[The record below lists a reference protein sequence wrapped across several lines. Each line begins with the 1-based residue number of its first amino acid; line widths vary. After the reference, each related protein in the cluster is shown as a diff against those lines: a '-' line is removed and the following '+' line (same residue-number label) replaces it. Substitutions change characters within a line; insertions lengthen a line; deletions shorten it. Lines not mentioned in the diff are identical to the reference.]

1 MVSLSKLGNT
11 VSSAIQAET
20 GTSYFTGVNDA
31 LDKVGGLL
39 QSPAHGSAKAMKTAA
54 NSLFITDQIDEVALQ
69 AAFPNDY
76 QDIWGAMQEVQDLSD
91 AFTNCGDFAL
101 DAVLG
106 AQTDFI
112 KNSGIQQAGR
122 DLATAIGGYEAEID
136 CVAGFATL
144 FDGAGV
150 IDDALGLGDLGQIQ
164 RRARVMI
171 SDATNPA
178 KLANMVSNA
187 DIVRTLVQDYNNMC
201 QDMMG
206 GLNALIQKDIDSMQA
221 ALNKLSQW
229 AAFAKLAT
237 GDPCALVNNDL
248 MLGHI
253 AEPVMDDIVKLYN
266 KVTGQSASPSNPII
280 PLGKF
285 LGVPTGGIP
294 SVPKLKQ
301 AAADGLTSF
310 AETASSIPS
319 GTDLVDTAYTTTAM
333 NYINGVGWVLP
344 EDAQTDFTKEVVSG
358 AMNGTGATRFNNSKD
373 HFIQNAKDK
382 AYEVTNMAKNA
393 VAKVH
398 KVGWC
403 TGGVKDTDKNRN
415 KPHCLA
421 TEGTWN
427 TKEMTSNEVSI
438 AGSIEAAMG
447 MVGKTLDDAF
457 SAIVGDPPPSS
468 PSSALAGG
476 PPAVMSKARQG
487 FAPPN
492 PDGAGGAP
500 IPPSPAAEA
509 ASSPDPHDPTPFVP
523 LDTASFFNV
532 ALLPGE
538 ALAKTGAKVA
548 SAFTEQLSNI
558 GGDISEYHKSMEV
571 VEEAMKTGDWSRVE
585 TCTCQP
591 KRAVAGTVEVGSCD
605 FSGLA
610 FPDGYKLIEK
620 SFYTDELMAK
630 VTKAEASGSQEYVM
644 GDDGEIYQSAEVV
657 VIQQYGATKVDPFLP
672 GKDACIKYSG
682 RWLASQEEEA
692 GSSGG
697 TSSFDIENAKSK
709 EVCENANGSWIC
721 QQGQPNSTAGNK
733 AIESFGKFTNKK
745 NVNVKSKLPTS
756 KAFDT
761 DKLPNITFT

>member
-1 MVSLSKLGNT
+1 MVNLSTLGNT
-11 VSSAIQAET
+11 VSSAIQGET

-31 LDKVGGLL
+31 LDKVGGIL
-39 QSPAHGSAKAMKTAA
+39 QSPAHHSAKAMKTAA
-54 NSLFITDQIDEVALQ
+54 NSLFIHDQIDEVALQ
-69 AAFPNDY
+69 TAFPNDY

-122 DLATAIGGYEAEID
+122 DLATAIGGFEAEID

-150 IDDALGLGDLGQIQ
+150 IDDALGMGDLGQIQ
-164 RRARVMI
+164 RRARIMI

-178 KLANMVSNA
+178 MLANMVSNA
-187 DIVRTLVQDYNNMC
+187 DIVRELVSDFNGMC

-206 GLNALIQKDIDSMQA
+206 GLNALIQKDIDAMQA

-237 GDPCALVNNDL
+237 GDPCALVNNDR
-248 MLGHI
+248 MLEHI

-294 SVPKLKQ
+294 TVPKLKQ
-301 AAADGLTSF
+301 AAAQGLQNFTSV
-310 AETASSIPS
+310 ANSIPT
-319 GTDLVDTAYTTTAM
+319 GTELVDTAYTTTAM
-333 NYINGVGWVLP
+333 DYINGVGWVLP
-344 EDAQTDFTKEVVSG
+344 EDAQTDFTKEVISG
-358 AMNGTGATRFNNSKD
+358 TTRFSNSKD

-382 AYEVTNMAKNA
+382 AYEVTNMATNA

-403 TGGVKDTDKNRN
+403 SGGTKDTDKNRN

-427 TKEMTSNEVSI
+427 TKEMTSNEVKV

-447 MVGKTLDDAF
+447 AVGKTLDDAF
-457 SAIVGDPPPSS
+457 SSIVGDPPPSS

-476 PPAVMSKARQG
+476 PPAVVSKARQG

-492 PDGAGGAP
+492 PGGGAGAP

-509 ASSPDPHDPTPFVP
+509 ASSPDPNDPTPFAP
-523 LDTASFFNV
+523 LDTASFFNT
-532 ALLPGE
+532 ALIPGR
-538 ALAKTGAKVA
+538 ALVTTGAKVA

-571 VEEAMKTGDWSRVE
+571 VEEAMKTGDWSQVE

-591 KRAVAGTVEVGSCD
+591 KQAIAGTVEIGSCD
-605 FSGLA
+605 FTGLG

-630 VTKAEASGSQEYVM
+630 VTQAEASGSKEYVM

-672 GKDACIKYSG
+672 GKEACLKFSG
-682 RWLASQEEEA
+682 RWLASQEEVS

-697 TSSFDIENAKSK
+697 TGSFDIENAKSK
-709 EVCENANGSWIC
+709 AVCENANGSWIC
-721 QQGQPNSTAGNK
+721 KQGQPNSTAGNK
-733 AIESFGKFTNKK
+733 AVESFGKFTNKK

-761 DKLPNITFT
+761 DKLPNINF